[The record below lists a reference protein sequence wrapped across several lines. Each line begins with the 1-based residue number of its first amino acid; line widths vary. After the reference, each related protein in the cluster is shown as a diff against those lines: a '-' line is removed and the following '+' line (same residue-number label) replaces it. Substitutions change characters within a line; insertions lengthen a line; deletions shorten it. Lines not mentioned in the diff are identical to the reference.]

1 MENKLQELTEKLY
14 NEGLSKG
21 RAEAEAVR
29 EQAKREAQRVVAE
42 AQEKAKEIVAAAEKA
57 AEQLAANAEN
67 EVRMAAGQLKSAL
80 RQQIEGM
87 VQMEV
92 VTPKV
97 AEAWRD
103 GSFIKEIAVQAV
115 ARMDPAQGLGVVLPE
130 AMGGELVEAVRN
142 VLAERFGAENGIEVW
157 TDARVKVPFRIAV
170 REGGYY
176 IGFSDADFDA
186 LFRSY
191 LRPKVAGLLFGD
203 EAAEKK

>member
-1 MENKLQELTEKLY
+1 MENKLQELTEKLF
-14 NEGLSKG
+14 NEGLAKG
-21 RAEAEAVR
+21 REEAEAVR
-29 EQAKREAQRVVAE
+29 QQAKREAESIVAE
-42 AQEKAKEIVAAAEKA
+42 AKEKAQEMVEQAKKEAR
-57 AEQLAANAEN
+57 QLVANAEN

-103 GSFIKEIAVQAV
+103 GSFIRELAVQAV
-115 ARMDPAQGLGVVLPE
+115 ARLEPKQGLEVVLPE
-130 AMGGELVEAVRN
+130 AQGAELVEAVRN
-142 VLAERFGAENGIEVW
+142 ALAERFGAENGIEVR
-157 TDARVKVPFRIAV
+157 TDTRVKVPFRIAV

-191 LRPKVAGLLFGD
+191 LRPKVAGILFGD
-203 EAAEKK
+203 AAAEK